1 MIGRVEFAILGAQG
15 GILRPFEDYG
25 MYLVSYDAPPPL
37 PKIEDVQIE
46 GRSGS
51 IDLTE
56 WAGDVF
62 YDTRNVTVKL
72 RDMRGDAT
80 ELVTRLNGRRVRVYF
95 DDQPE
100 WYFLGRVKSMAEST
114 RRHVS
119 DLTMQIT
126 CDPWKYPRVADGTGQ
141 YAASGNLPYS
151 GYYNFSAA
159 IASGASS
166 TWTFELYQ
174 DTSTV
179 ELTVS
184 DDFDIDDELLGNRSK
199 IVVNGT
205 ETTIGQSGAITVP
218 TPLLRGQNTIA
229 VYNNQNSETAF
240 TAAVK
245 FANRVM

>member
-1 MIGRVEFAILGAQG
+1 MIGRVEFAIIGAHG
-15 GILRPFEDYG
+15 GTVRPYEDYG
-25 MYLVSYDAPPPL
+25 MYLVSYDAPPPT
-37 PKIEDVQIE
+37 PKTLEVQIE

-80 ELVTRLNGRRVRVYF
+80 ELITRLNGRRVRVYF
-95 DDQPE
+95 DDLPG
-100 WYFLGRVKSMAEST
+100 WYFVGRIESINDNT
-114 RRHVS
+114 RKHVS
-119 DLTMQIT
+119 DLTLKIK
-126 CDPWKYPRVADGTGQ
+126 CDPWKYPRVPDGTGQ
-141 YAASGNLPYS
+141 YANSGALPYS

-159 IASGASS
+159 IASGESA

-184 DDFDIDDELLGNRSK
+184 DEFDLDNELLGNRSK

-229 VYNNQNSETAF
+229 VYNNQSGDTAF